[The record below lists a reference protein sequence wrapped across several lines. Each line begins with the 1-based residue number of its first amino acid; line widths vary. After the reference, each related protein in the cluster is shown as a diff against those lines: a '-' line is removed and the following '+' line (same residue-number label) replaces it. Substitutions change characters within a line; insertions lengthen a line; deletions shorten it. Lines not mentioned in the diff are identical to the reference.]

1 LLCNSNSAGAA
12 GESQGLSV
20 SRFEVSK
27 KLVIIN
33 SASSAVVLV
42 LNLTVLIWLQQYLLK
57 RISPDEY
64 ALLPLVMAVMAF
76 GPLLSIV
83 LTGGLGRYI
92 TVAYARGDD
101 DEITRICST
110 MFPLLLAGGG
120 AVLSIGWFAA
130 WHIDS
135 LLKINPEYLGDARL
149 MMVLL
154 VFSAA
159 IRLPLAAFG
168 SGFIVRQKLML
179 QDMIDVGC
187 QLVRIALLFT
197 LLFVFGAK
205 VMWVTVALVV
215 SELLSLFI
223 STPISVRLVPA
234 QQFKAGIFSTTVAR
248 ELMGYG
254 LWGFIDRAAE
264 SIKQAMD
271 PIILNR
277 YSTSYDVSIFH
288 LGGIVPRQLKQILVP
303 FSRPF
308 IPVLA
313 ALHATND
320 RVRLRSIYLRVA
332 RYHCWVLALFVVPG
346 VVLKDEIF
354 ILYLGEQYLAA
365 ANVMAVLLVVTGLSG
380 FNALGPAIVMAC
392 GDMRGIAQR
401 MLLLQSVNFGL
412 VLTLVA
418 YLRVGAIGSAV
429 AALITSIV
437 VEVFVLW
444 PYCRK
449 VAGVSASSWVHEVV
463 LPTVLPTLV
472 MIGACVLMKNIFI
485 ANSWIVVIGI
495 GAVSAILG
503 VAIIGVACLR
513 EQDRRDLEILAK
525 RAPFPVDAFLRRLF

>member
-1 LLCNSNSAGAA
+1 M
-12 GESQGLSV
+12 
-20 SRFEVSK
+20 SRIEISK
-27 KLVIIN
+27 KLVLIN
-33 SASSAVVLV
+33 SASSVVVLV

-76 GPLLSIV
+76 SPLLTMV

-101 DEITRICST
+101 EEITRICST

-120 AVLSIGWFAA
+120 AFLAIGWFAA

-135 LLKINPEYLGDARL
+135 LLEINPDYLGDARV
-149 MMVLL
+149 MMALL

-159 IRLPLAAFG
+159 IRLPLAVFG
-168 SGFIVRQKLML
+168 SGFVVRQKLML

-187 QLVRIALLFT
+187 QLVRIVLLFALLFG
-197 LLFVFGAK
+197 FGAK

-215 SELLSLFI
+215 SELLSLAI
-223 STPISVRLVPA
+223 SIPISMRLVPA
-234 QQFKAGIFSTTVAR
+234 QRFKTGIFSRSVAR
-248 ELMGYG
+248 ELTGYG
-254 LWGFIDRAAE
+254 LWGFVDRAAE
-264 SIKQAMD
+264 TIKQAMD

-277 YSTSYDVSIFH
+277 YSTSFDVSVFH
-288 LGGIVPRQLKQILVP
+288 VAGIVPRQLKQILVP
-303 FSRPF
+303 LSRPF

-320 RVRLRSIYLRVA
+320 HVRLRSIYLRVA

-354 ILYLGEQYLAA
+354 FLYLGEQYLPAA
-365 ANVMAVLLVVTGLSG
+365 DVMAVLLIVTGLSG
-380 FNALGPAIVMAC
+380 FNALGPAIVVAC

-401 MLLLQSVNFGL
+401 MLLHQAVNLGL
-412 VLTLVA
+412 AFTLVA
-418 YLRVGAIGSAV
+418 HLQFGAIGSAI
-429 AALITSIV
+429 AALITSLV

-449 VAGVSASSWVHEVV
+449 VAGVSASSWLHEVV
-463 LPTVLPTLV
+463 VPAVLPTLV
-472 MIGACVLMKNIFI
+472 MIGACVLMKSVFD
-485 ANSWIVVIGI
+485 ANSWIVVLGI

-503 VAIIGVACLR
+503 VVVIVMACLR
-513 EQDRRDLEILAK
+513 EQDRRDLAMLAT
-525 RAPFPVDAFLRRLF
+525 RAPSPIDALLKRLF